1 MLSADSRCYAT
12 TIRIEYAECIASGK
26 KKWEGRTQR
35 QVYAKLTTMVTDRD
49 TVCFLA
55 GSVYIVWCE
64 IEEVVTC
71 GCTRKHV
78 EIVVTPSTWR
88 EFAPWCT
95 THQKAVDLYVGMG
108 DGSGYVFIKLKLPY
122 RIRDQRR
129 IE

>member
-1 MLSADSRCYAT
+1 MLT
-12 TIRIEYAECIASGK
+12 PASLVSSKAPAGA
-26 KKWEGRTQR
+26 RLSDLPP
-35 QVYAKLTTMVTDRD
+35 VHAKLTTMVTDRD

-88 EFAPWCT
+88 EYAPWCT
-95 THQKAVDLYVGMG
+95 THQNAVDCM
-108 DGSGYVFIKLKLPY
+108 
-122 RIRDQRR
+122 
-129 IE
+129 